1 MSEFTAVI
9 TTRVLL
15 FVFRPEINQKLTK
28 KELINEYTS
37 EIERLK
43 RDLLST
49 REKSGIFVSK
59 ENYVGMETLIQSQKV
74 NIEEL
79 EEKINANLYQ
89 IHKLNSL
96 FEESQ
101 DQLSEK
107 KSKLEEEK
115 ALLEVR
121 SNQSELLFDNYN

>member
-1 MSEFTAVI
+1 MGYSLARR
-9 TTRVLL
+9 TTWVC
-15 FVFRPEINQKLTK
+15 
-28 KELINEYTS
+28 
-37 EIERLK
+37 
-43 RDLLST
+43 
-49 REKSGIFVSK
+49 
-59 ENYVGMETLIQSQKV
+59 